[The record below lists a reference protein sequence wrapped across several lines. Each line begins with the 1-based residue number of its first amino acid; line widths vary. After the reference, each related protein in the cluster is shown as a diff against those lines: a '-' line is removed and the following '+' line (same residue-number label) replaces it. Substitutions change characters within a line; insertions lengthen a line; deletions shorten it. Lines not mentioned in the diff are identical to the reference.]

1 MKNKYFSER
10 NGAHRRTIYKGVGY
24 SDRDLRERPHIG
36 IANPVTDLSPA
47 HTHLK
52 RLAEWIKAGIWQA
65 GGVPFE
71 FGTFATCGNIPIG
84 TEFLKYELVVRDIMA
99 ASIEIVGREH
109 LFDGLVMLS
118 SCDSLIPGQLMAAAR
133 LDIPS
138 ILVSGG
144 PMMPGSYK
152 GKDITT
158 ADINEAVLDLN
169 FPEKDLR
176 EMEDN
181 ACPGFGSC
189 SVMGT
194 ANTMQIL
201 SEAMGMSLSGSA
213 TVPGNSSLRC
223 SFAKNAGTQIVKLID
238 EKISSSKVITYQS
251 LKNAIKVCLAI
262 GGSTN
267 AVLHI
272 ISIGKELGI
281 EIDLDLFDKLSR
293 EIPSL
298 VSVVPN
304 GKHSIIDLYHA
315 GGVPAVISELREYLD
330 LTCMT
335 VNGINLEKCIEGV
348 KVKNRKV
355 IRSCDDPLY
364 PEGGIVVLKGNLSP
378 NGCITRQ
385 TAIKP
390 EMLVFKGK
398 ARVFSSDQEGLKA
411 IQSGEIKKGDI
422 MVIRY
427 EGPVGAPGMKE
438 IMLSTDA
445 LHVMQMDTSVAL
457 ITDGRFSG
465 FNRGPIIGH
474 ISPEAA
480 TGGPIAVI
488 EEGDNILIDIPNR
501 KLELLIDDSELNE
514 RLNRWTA
521 PKPKEERGILGA
533 YAALTEPSH
542 KGAAFKVKNTRNI
555 NTKQEK

>member
-1 MKNKYFSER
+1 MNKYFSER

-24 SDRDLRERPHIG
+24 SDEDLRKRPHIG
-36 IANPVTDLSPA
+36 IVNPVTDLSPA

-52 RLAEWIKAGIWQA
+52 RLADWVKAGIWQA

-84 TEFLKYELVVRDIMA
+84 TEFLKYELVIRDIMA
-99 ASIEIVGREH
+99 ASIEIVGKEH

-138 ILVSGG
+138 ILISGG
-144 PMMPGSYK
+144 PMMPGLWKEREIS
-152 GKDITT
+152 T
-158 ADINEAVLDLN
+158 ADVNEAVLNLN
-169 FPEKDLR
+169 FPENELR

-181 ACPGFGSC
+181 ACPGFGAC

-213 TVPGNSSLRC
+213 TIPANSSLRC
-223 SFAKNAGTQIVKLID
+223 SFAKKAGNQIVKLIE
-238 EKISSSKVITYQS
+238 EKIKSSNIITRKS
-251 LKNAIKVCLAI
+251 LENAIKLCLAI

-272 ISIGKELGI
+272 ISIGKELDI
-281 EIDLDLFDKLSR
+281 EIGLDIFDKLSR

-304 GKHSIIDLYHA
+304 GKHTIIDLYNA
-315 GGVPAVISELREYLD
+315 GGVPAIISELKNYLD
-330 LTCMT
+330 LNCMT
-335 VNGINLEKCIEGV
+335 VNGTSLGRCIEGV

-355 IRSCDDPLY
+355 IRSCEDPLHQ
-364 PEGGIVVLKGNLSP
+364 EGGIVVLKGNLAP

-398 ARVFSSDQEGLKA
+398 ARIFNSDQKGLKA
-411 IQSGEIKKGDI
+411 IQGGDVKKGDI

-480 TGGPIAVI
+480 VGGPIAVI

-501 KLELLIDDSELNE
+501 KLELLIDDSKLNE
-514 RLNRWTA
+514 RLKKWTA
-521 PKPKEERGILGA
+521 PKPKEDRGILGA
-533 YAALTEPSH
+533 YAALTEPAH
-542 KGAAFKVKNTRNI
+542 KGAAFKAKNYHKN
-555 NTKQEK
+555 

>member
-1 MKNKYFSER
+1 MKKYFSER

-24 SDRDLRERPHIG
+24 SDEDLRKRPHIG
-36 IANPVTDLSPA
+36 IVNPVTDLSPA

-52 RLAEWIKAGIWQA
+52 RLADWVKAGIWQA

-84 TEFLKYELVVRDIMA
+84 TEFLKYELVIRDIMA
-99 ASIEIVGREH
+99 ASIEIVGKEH

-138 ILVSGG
+138 ILISGG
-144 PMMPGSYK
+144 PMMPGLWKEKEIS
-152 GKDITT
+152 T
-158 ADINEAVLDLN
+158 ADVNEAVLNLN
-169 FPEKDLR
+169 FPEGELR

-181 ACPGFGSC
+181 ACPGFGAC

-213 TVPGNSSLRC
+213 TIPANSSLRC
-223 SFAKNAGTQIVKLID
+223 SFAKKAGNQIVKLIE
-238 EKISSSKVITYQS
+238 EKIKSSNIITRKS
-251 LKNAIKVCLAI
+251 LENAIKLCLAI

-272 ISIGKELGI
+272 ISIGKELDI
-281 EIDLDLFDKLSR
+281 EIGLDIFDELSR

-298 VSVVPN
+298 VSVIPN
-304 GKHSIIDLYHA
+304 GIHTIIDLYHA
-315 GGVPAVISELREYLD
+315 GGVPAIISELKNYLD
-330 LTCMT
+330 LNCMT
-335 VNGINLEKCIEGV
+335 VNGTSLGRCIEGV

-355 IRSCDDPLY
+355 IRSCEDPLHQ
-364 PEGGIVVLKGNLSP
+364 EGGIVVLKGNLAP

-398 ARVFSSDQEGLKA
+398 ARIFNSDQKGLKA
-411 IQSGEIKKGDI
+411 IQGGDIKKGDI
-422 MVIRY
+422 IVIRY

-480 TGGPIAVI
+480 IGGPIAVI
-488 EEGDNILIDIPNR
+488 EEGDDILIDIPNR
-501 KLELLIDDSELNE
+501 KLELLINDFELNE
-514 RLNRWTA
+514 RLKKWTA
-521 PKPKEERGILGA
+521 PKPKEVRGILGA

-542 KGAAFKVKNTRNI
+542 KGAAFKAKNYHKN
-555 NTKQEK
+555 

>member
-1 MKNKYFSER
+1 MKKYFSER

-24 SDRDLRERPHIG
+24 SDEDLRKRPHIG
-36 IANPVTDLSPA
+36 IVNPVTDLSPA

-52 RLAEWIKAGIWQA
+52 RLADWVKAGIWQA

-84 TEFLKYELVVRDIMA
+84 TEFLKYELVIRDIMA
-99 ASIEIVGREH
+99 ASIEIVGKEH

-138 ILVSGG
+138 ILISGG
-144 PMMPGSYK
+144 PMMPGLWKEKEIS
-152 GKDITT
+152 T
-158 ADINEAVLDLN
+158 ADVNEAVLNLN
-169 FPEKDLR
+169 FPEGELR

-181 ACPGFGSC
+181 ACPGFGAC

-213 TVPGNSSLRC
+213 TIPANSSLRC
-223 SFAKNAGTQIVKLID
+223 SFAKKAGNQIVKLI
-238 EKISSSKVITYQS
+238 EKKIKSSNIITRKS
-251 LKNAIKVCLAI
+251 LENAIKLCLAI

-272 ISIGKELGI
+272 ISIGKELDI
-281 EIDLDLFDKLSR
+281 EIGLDIFDELSR

-298 VSVVPN
+298 VSVIPN
-304 GKHSIIDLYHA
+304 GIHTIIDLYHA
-315 GGVPAVISELREYLD
+315 GGVPAIISELKNYLD
-330 LTCMT
+330 LNCMT
-335 VNGINLEKCIEGV
+335 VNGTSLGRCIEGV

-355 IRSCDDPLY
+355 IRSCEDPLHQ
-364 PEGGIVVLKGNLSP
+364 EGGIVVLKGNLAP

-398 ARVFSSDQEGLKA
+398 ARIFNSDQKGLKA
-411 IQSGEIKKGDI
+411 IQGGDIKKGDI
-422 MVIRY
+422 IVIRY

-480 TGGPIAVI
+480 IGGPIAVI
-488 EEGDNILIDIPNR
+488 EEGDDILIDIPNR
-501 KLELLIDDSELNE
+501 KLELLINDFELNE
-514 RLNRWTA
+514 RLKKWTA
-521 PKPKEERGILGA
+521 PKPKEVRGILGA

-542 KGAAFKVKNTRNI
+542 KGAAFKAKNYHKN
-555 NTKQEK
+555 